1 MELGTC
7 DLDASC
13 GDALKYFRENG
24 PALFACG
31 VNILRHHSFQGTD
44 LLKALVVFG
53 DLVSYFIALS
63 TALISRSHT

>member
-31 VNILRHHSFQGTD
+31 IYILRHHSFQGTD

-53 DLVSYFIALS
+53 DLVSYFIAFS
-63 TALISRSHT
+63 TTLISRSHT

>member
-1 MELGTC
+1 MELGTR

-31 VNILRHHSFQGTD
+31 INILRHHSFQGTD
-44 LLKALVVFG
+44 LLKALVVLRY
-53 DLVSYFIALS
+53 LVSYSVAFCTTL
-63 TALISRSHT
+63 TSRSHA